1 MMRADMLRRGGGHP
15 GAHKLDHLPHGE
27 ALCEAS
33 FRRRRSQAAKMKE
46 ASVKRPL
53 GHRNLVEGYMI
64 ELAVTL
70 AEGGVNRCVHR

>member
-1 MMRADMLRRGGGHP
+1 MYSPAMMRADMLRRGGGHP

-27 ALCEAS
+27 AVCEAS
-33 FRRRRSQAAKMKE
+33 FRRRRSQAAKMK
-46 ASVKRPL
+46 PL